1 MIDVVI
7 GFQHGGK
14 GGWKNFSLE
23 PEPDAIRA
31 ASHVIITI
39 VQQEY
44 YVQEVKCLQ
53 INLRVRKESEIHSLS
68 TFIRKHGLL
77 HVGGRCD
84 RQEVPYD
91 QRHPLILPQKP
102 HIASIVSLHYHE
114 ETRHQGQKLTEG
126 AIRSAG
132 FWIPGSKRLVS
143 TLIKKC
149 ATCRRLRGTTVTQ
162 LMSDLPADRVT
173 PCPPFRSVGLDV
185 FGPWE
190 ISTKKTRGGS
200 VNSKRWAVMFTCLYT
215 RAVHIDILE
224 SMSTSSMINALRRFF
239 AFRGPAKIIRSDQ
252 GTNFV
257 GAAAELKLVSE
268 RESVKQLLQKR
279 SCTWIFNPPKA
290 LHMGG
295 IWERM
300 IGITKKILNSRLSS
314 QKNLTHE
321 ILSTVL
327 CEATEIINSRPLVEV
342 STDPETPAVISPA
355 TLLTQK
361 FDIVSAHED
370 TLQQKRYNTKEHWKL
385 VQSLADMFAGKW
397 KNEYLKSQMLRQKWK
412 QEKPN
417 ICVGDIVLLKQEEQK
432 RRDWPL
438 AKVEETFNSEDGK
451 LCKVKVRMTKEGDSK
466 MYIRSITKVTPIV
479 AHEV

>member
-1 MIDVVI
+1 MVAKVD
-7 GFQHGGK
+7 GK
-14 GGWKNFSLE
+14 ILE
-23 PEPDAIRA
+23 PEPDTIRA

-149 ATCRRLRGTTVTQ
+149 ATYRRLRGTTVTQ

-224 SMSTSSMINALRRFF
+224 SMSTSSMINTLRRFF

-290 LHMGG
+290 LRMGG

-300 IGITKKILNSRLSS
+300 IGVTKKILNSILSS

-451 LCKVKVRMTKEGDSK
+451 VCKVKVRTTKEGDSK

-479 AHEV
+479 AQEV